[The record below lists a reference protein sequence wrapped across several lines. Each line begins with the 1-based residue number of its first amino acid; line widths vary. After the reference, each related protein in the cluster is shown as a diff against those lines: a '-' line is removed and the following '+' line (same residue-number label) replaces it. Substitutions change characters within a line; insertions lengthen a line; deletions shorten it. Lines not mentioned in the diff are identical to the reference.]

1 MTKTN
6 IETILDNIGQNLNN
20 GNWLSQACL
29 ELSAHL
35 YYHNT
40 LMSEARL
47 AEKKIVVELLDIIFE
62 DGSKPMSVTEAEKRA
77 IVGTKNK
84 YGKLKVQGEAIVQAI
99 NAIKAR
105 VKVLSWE
112 RGSVN

>member
-1 MTKTN
+1 MKPTK
-6 IETILDNIGQNLNN
+6 IEIILNN
-20 GNWLSQACL
+20 IAKYRSNSDWLSEACM
-29 ELSAHL
+29 ELSSHL

-47 AEKKIVVELLDIIFE
+47 AEKKVVIKLLDICIANAT
-62 DGSKPMSVTEAEKRA
+62 KMSVSEAEKRA
-77 IVGTKNK
+77 IVETNNE
-84 YGKLKVQGEAIVQAI
+84 YGKLKSQAEAIVQAI

-112 RGSVN
+112 RQSSNQ

>member
-1 MTKTN
+1 MTKTK
-6 IETILDNIGQNLNN
+6 IEIILNN
-20 GNWLSQACL
+20 IAKYRSNSDWLSEACM
-29 ELSAHL
+29 ELTTHL

-47 AEKKIVVELLDIIFE
+47 AEKKEVIKLLDICRVNTTKI
-62 DGSKPMSVTEAEKRA
+62 SVTEAEKRA
-77 IVGTKNK
+77 VVATNNE
-84 YGKLKVQGEAIVQAI
+84 YGKLKSQAEAIVQAI

-112 RGSVN
+112 RQSSNQ